1 MIADE
6 PALAPALGVADGVV
20 ELRSRL
26 AAGRAGGVTLQEREV
41 VAACS
46 ARLVAARAARV
57 LLHAEINALA
67 DSLRAIL
74 EAR

>member
-1 MIADE
+1 MV
-6 PALAPALGVADGVV
+6 G
-20 ELRSRL
+20 
-26 AAGRAGGVTLQEREV
+26 LQEREV

-57 LLHAEINALA
+57 LLRDEINALV
-67 DSLRAIL
+67 DGLRAVL